1 MDQVETRKIHHDIPL
16 AAAWGAVIGATLL
29 VFAAVIFVPI
39 LRAKSSIVDTTEIS
53 ADGGICAD
61 QYNALV
67 RQAKDNLIKGDRAG
81 AIRLLRAAK
90 VQLHVCEVHSA
101 QDVAPMFPN

>member
-1 MDQVETRKIHHDIPL
+1 MEQVRTRKIHHDIPL
-16 AAAWGAVIGATLL
+16 AAAWGAAIAATLL
-29 VFAAVIFVPI
+29 VFAAIVFVPI
-39 LRAKSSIVDTTEIS
+39 LRARSTIVDTTEV
-53 ADGGICAD
+53 AEDQGVCGD

-90 VQLHVCEVHSA
+90 VQLHSCEVHSA
-101 QDVAPMFPN
+101 QDVAPLFHN